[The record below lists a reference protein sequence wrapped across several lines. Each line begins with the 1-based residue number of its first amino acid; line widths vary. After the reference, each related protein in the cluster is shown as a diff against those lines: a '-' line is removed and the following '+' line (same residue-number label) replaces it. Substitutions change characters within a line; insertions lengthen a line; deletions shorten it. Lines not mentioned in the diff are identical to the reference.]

1 LRLTAIITTRA
12 VTIAEKQAAPVCR
25 AAPRAK
31 LAARAESVGR

>member
-12 VTIAEKQAAPVCR
+12 VTIAEKHAAPACC

-31 LAARAESVGR
+31 LAIRAENVGR